1 MTKKLQHLFALS
13 EQGAKDLVRAV
24 IWCFVCNLS
33 LMLPVGA
40 VMATI
45 ARLLD
50 VWEAS
55 VRATHHFLSDAEV
68 RRIRGYVP
76 EALGGVEHLI
86 LAQRAPGEPVA
97 FLGAEGGRLEMLFLS
112 PERRGQG
119 LGRQLLTYGV
129 ERWGV
134 RRLDVNE
141 QNPRAREFYE
151 HMGFRITGRW
161 ETDGQGRPYPIL
173 SMALGR

>member
-1 MTKKLQHLFALS
+1 
-13 EQGAKDLVRAV
+13 
-24 IWCFVCNLS
+24 
-33 LMLPVGA
+33 
-40 VMATI
+40 MAY
-45 ARLLD
+45 
-50 VWEAS
+50 
-55 VRATHHFLSDAEV
+55 DAE
-68 RRIRGYVP
+68 G
-76 EALGGVEHLI
+76 
-86 LAQRAPGEPVA
+86 RAAG
-97 FLGAEGGRLEMLFLS
+97 FLGADGEKLEMLFLS

-151 HMGFRITGRW
+151 HMGFRVTGRW

>member
-1 MTKKLQHLFALS
+1 MEIRQIEPADRDQALID
-13 EQGAKDLVRAV
+13 A
-24 IWCFVCNLS
+24 
-33 LMLPVGA
+33 
-40 VMATI
+40 
-45 ARLLD
+45 LLA
-50 VWEAS
+50 VWEVS
-55 VRATHHFLSDAEV
+55 VRATHAFLSEGEI
-68 RRIRGYVP
+68 RRIAGYVP
-76 EALGGVEHLI
+76 QALRDVPL
-86 LAQRAPGEPVA
+86 LAAAYDADGSA
-97 FLGAEGGRLEMLFLS
+97 AGFLGADGEKLEMLFLS

-119 LGRQLLTYGV
+119 LGRQLLTYGM

-151 HMGFRITGRW
+151 HMGFRVTGRS